1 MDSPNIE
8 EQYGRYQIRIISAM
22 TLIITDFQITLALT
36 STRPEHLLNERFVVF
51 DQEIF
56 SCYAFLAYDRERIN
70 ITRTIISQFTN
81 DFEISNPVELAAE
94 LGGTIFHETFM
105 LPKLPKSSYS

>member
-1 MDSPNIE
+1 MFF
-8 EQYGRYQIRIISAM
+8 
-22 TLIITDFQITLALT
+22 ITPVESGFTNFQITLALT